1 MKKAAMILLS
11 VLAVLITVFT
21 LAEKKAPV
29 SAQTAQ
35 TEEIVLAELN
45 MDAQAD
51 TLGGST
57 GGAPEIDSYELYVFD
72 YAAEDAAVYE
82 AQE

>member
-35 TEEIVLAELN
+35 TDEIVLAELN

-57 GGAPEIDSYELYVFD
+57 GGAPVLTADEL
-72 YAAEDAAVYE
+72 AAFVLDFEDG
-82 AQE
+82 AQ